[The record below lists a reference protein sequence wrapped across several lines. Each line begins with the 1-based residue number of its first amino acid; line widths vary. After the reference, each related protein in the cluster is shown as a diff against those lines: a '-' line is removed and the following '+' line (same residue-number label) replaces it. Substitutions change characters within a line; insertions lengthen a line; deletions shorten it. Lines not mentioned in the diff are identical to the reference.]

1 MGSHTI
7 SAHVVRLFV
16 RAAGA
21 PSAGSMR
28 GASEACLSPHTPILT
43 PSLAQDMDWTNCE
56 HHACSEVRAAALSG
70 GSGGSAAASAPTR
83 LHSARRLLTPPCAPA
98 TAPPPPPF
106 SLPPGDCN
114 FKMEFLRGNWGI
126 REQFKKCV
134 QRRAELSVAMNPYCG
149 QARAEAAVRAVLDRC
164 LRDTAPFD
172 RIP

>member
-83 LHSARRLLTPPCAPA
+83 LHSARRLLTPPCAHA
-98 TAPPPPPF
+98 TAR
-106 SLPPGDCN
+106 SL
-114 FKMEFLRGNWGI
+114 
-126 REQFKKCV
+126 
-134 QRRAELSVAMNPYCG
+134 QRRAELSVAMNPDCG

>member
-1 MGSHTI
+1 MQRGPRGGALRWERGQCSSQRPDAFALCTPA
-7 SAHVVRLFV
+7 AH
-16 RAAGA
+16 
-21 PSAGSMR
+21 
-28 GASEACLSPHTPILT
+28 
-43 PSLAQDMDWTNCE
+43 
-56 HHACSEVRAAALSG
+56 AALRSRHR
-70 GSGGSAAASAPTR
+70 T
-83 LHSARRLLTPPCAPA
+83 
-98 TAPPPPPF
+98 PPPPF